1 MSKKR
6 LQVILNEEAWN
17 LVEALIKEA
26 NENFE
31 VGSITFSDAIN
42 EMILCSK
49 VDVKQLQTKHTDFRR
64 SLKVLATRD
73 DLDLESVIKSL
84 MELRAKNGIGSKKKP
99 HNHEE
104 V

>member
-6 LQVILNEEAWN
+6 LQVILNGDAWA
-17 LVEALIKEA
+17 LVEALIKES

-31 VGSITFSDAIN
+31 VGTISFSDAIN

-73 DLDLESVIKSL
+73 DVDLESVIKSL
-84 MELRAKNGIGSKKKP
+84 MELKAKNGVNLRKKNQ
-99 HNHEE
+99 NHEE